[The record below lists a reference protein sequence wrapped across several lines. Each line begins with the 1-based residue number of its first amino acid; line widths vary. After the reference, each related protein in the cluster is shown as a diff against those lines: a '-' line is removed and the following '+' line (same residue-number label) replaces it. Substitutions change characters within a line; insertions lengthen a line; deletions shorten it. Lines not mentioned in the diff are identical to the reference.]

1 MSRRVL
7 RISSIINSKQR
18 DIFNRYVPGSGVGAC
33 NVSVRRAKLIKA
45 TRTSFVPEVPPPPP
59 SLCGSMEFKA
69 LQSGIDCVYY
79 PNNDT
84 LVIDS
89 NDFTIEWWQ
98 YWTGET
104 PFPRVFSIG
113 TYPNADIAVSY
124 EGPIYFWYNTDPIQ
138 ILQDPPPLNT
148 WTHIALVGSGG
159 NQVKL
164 YIDGI
169 EQSTTEI
176 NYNFTEGSIPLTIGN
191 ESTSTH
197 DANFTGKITNFRW
210 VVGTQVYTS
219 NFVPP
224 ITPITNISGTR
235 LLLLAAGEANVIADS
250 SSYNRVPS
258 NNGVVY
264 SAITPLVSCTSSG
277 TIIYSKNNTTS
288 GGFIIGGP
296 VNKDM
301 TNAIY
306 TYELTPSNYS
316 EQLFPDMFSLTDE
329 NIVQGNKT
337 SEDRLIASY
346 WPDLGNNIF
355 DNWGFFYIYDA
366 GSGKYFFPIINPQNQ
381 ADGVITTQTFNA
393 FGRTFII
400 NQGWPVQGIFKIEIS
415 VNDDLNFK
423 FGGYGNMGSNG
434 NQYVENLIYNYTLGG
449 NNLKLYY
456 HLDQEDGSDVE
467 KLYSYWIPKKL
478 LENDNIPAYDV
489 YYDGDNMSAIS
500 KNVSRGLIVYFSK
513 TNDVKEWVVNDL
525 ALQ

>member
-59 SLCGSMEFKA
+59 SLCGSMQFNA
-69 LQSGIDCVYY
+69 LTGTDCVYY
-79 PNNDT
+79 PNNNS
-84 LVIDS
+84 LVIGS

-98 YWTGET
+98 YWTGEA
-104 PFPRVFSIG
+104 PYPRPFSIG
-113 TYPNADIAVSY
+113 TYPNAEIAVSY
-124 EGPIYFWYNTDPIQ
+124 EDSIYFWYNGNYKV

-159 NQVKL
+159 TEVRL

-169 EQSTTEI
+169 EQSTTSI
-176 NYNFTEGSIPLTIGN
+176 NYNFTDGTTPLTIGN
-191 ESTSTH
+191 QNISTNEE
-197 DANFTGKITNFRW
+197 NFKGKITNFRW

-219 NFVPP
+219 NFSPP
-224 ITPITNISGTR
+224 ITPLTNISGTR
-235 LLLLAAGEANVIADS
+235 LLLLAAGEVNVIADS
-250 SSYNRVPS
+250 SSYNRIPI
-258 NNGVVY
+258 NNGVIY
-264 SAITPLVSCTSSG
+264 STITPLISCSALG
-277 TIIYSKNNTTS
+277 NLIYSKNNTTS
-288 GGFIIGGP
+288 GGYVVGGP
-296 VNKDM
+296 VTKDM
-301 TNAIY
+301 TNNVY
-306 TYELTPSNYS
+306 TTAFIPSDYS
-316 EQLFPDMFSLTDE
+316 EQLFPDMFSLNDE

-337 SEDRLIASY
+337 PEDRLDASY
-346 WPDLGNNIF
+346 WLDLGNNIF
-355 DNWGFFYIYDA
+355 DNWGFFYIYDV
-366 GSGKYFFPIINPQNQ
+366 GSGKYFLPLIDPQNQ
-381 ADGVITTQTFNA
+381 ADGIITTQTINA

-423 FGGYGNMGSNG
+423 FGGYGNMGSDG

-456 HLDQEDGSDVE
+456 HLDQQDSSNIE
-467 KLYSYWIPKKL
+467 KLYSYWIPKKVS
-478 LENDNIPAYDV
+478 ENDNIPAYDV
-489 YYDGDNMSAIS
+489 YYTNSDYMSSIS

-525 ALQ
+525 ELQ